1 MNQRKETVERV
12 LAGDRP
18 TGKLHL
24 GHYVGTLKNRVRL
37 QDTAELFIVIADY
50 HALTTEKT
58 RAELAQVADHIHAMV
73 LDYLSIG
80 IDPKKATIYVQSDV
94 PQVCELQ
101 LILSMLVSV
110 AQAQRVPT
118 LKDLI
123 GVRSPESP
131 SMGLLGYPILQAAD
145 ILLMR
150 AALVPVGRD
159 QEPHIELCREI
170 ARRFNHLYGKVFP
183 EPQALIGEMPSLVGI
198 DGKEKMSKSL
208 GNAIYLSDTEED
220 VGKKVMSMYTDPN
233 RIRAT
238 DPGRV
243 EGNPVFIY
251 HELFNS
257 DRDEVE
263 QLKIRYR
270 AGQVGDVEV
279 KIRLQTAL
287 NRFLSPIRAHRSRYA
302 DEPEIVSEILSHG
315 RSKAQAEARENLR
328 LTREAMGMVYPLL
341 KTFAAENT

>member
-1 MNQRKETVERV
+1 MNRTTERAERV
-12 LAGDRP
+12 LTGDRP
-18 TGKLHL
+18 TGRLHL
-24 GHYVGTLKNRVRL
+24 GHYVGTLKNRLRL
-37 QDTAELFIVIADY
+37 QDTAELFVVIADY

-58 RAELAQVADHIHAMV
+58 AEELAQVPGNIHAMV

-80 IDPKKATIYVQSDV
+80 IDPKKTTIYVQSEV

-118 LKDLI
+118 VKDLI
-123 GVRSPESP
+123 GLHGLQSP

-150 AALVPVGRD
+150 AGIVSVGRD

-208 GNAIYLSDTEED
+208 GNAIYLSDTEQD
-220 VGKKVMSMYTDPN
+220 VAKKVMSMYTDPN
-233 RIRAT
+233 RIRST

-263 QLKIRYR
+263 QLKSRYK

-279 KIRLQTAL
+279 KVRLQRAL
-287 NRFLSPIRAHRSRYA
+287 NRFLSTIRTHRTYYA
-302 DEPEIVSEILSHG
+302 AQPQIVSEILARG
-315 RSKAQAEARENLR
+315 QRKAQTEAKETLR
-328 LTREAMGMVYPLL
+328 LTRKAMGLVYPF
-341 KTFAAENT
+341 THE